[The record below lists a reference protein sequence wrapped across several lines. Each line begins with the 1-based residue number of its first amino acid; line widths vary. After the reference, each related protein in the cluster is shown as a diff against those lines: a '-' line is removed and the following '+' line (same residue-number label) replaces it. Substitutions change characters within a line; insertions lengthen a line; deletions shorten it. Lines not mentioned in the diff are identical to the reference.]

1 MNNYTEELKTI
12 FKISEQEAL
21 NNNDELV
28 TSKHILL
35 AIFKTENN
43 IIDTL
48 LNYDLSYEIIK
59 EKISKGSSE
68 IDYVLYS
75 KEILKAVEECLLTE
89 DTLREDITLT
99 SLLTALL
106 NDETSDIYKTLK
118 LLNINIKEL
127 KNDINNLNNINN
139 NLMIKQIATNL
150 NEESKLSNLD
160 PVIGRDKEIENIIEI
175 LARKNKNNPLL
186 IGEAGVGKTAIVEEL
201 ARRIAKKEVP
211 NFLYGTTIYNLNI
224 GSLIAGTK
232 YRGEFEEKLT
242 KIIKE
247 LEMSPNVIVFID
259 EVHTIVGAGGAE
271 GAIDASNILKPA
283 LARGKIKIIGATTT
297 LEYKKTIEKDKALDR
312 RFQKA
317 YIKEPT
323 IEETTNI
330 INKIKKNYEEYH
342 SVYIPKDI
350 LKITI
355 KLTDKYLKDR
365 QNPDKTIDIL
375 DEMCAKASLSKKNN
389 TKEKIINSIAKLK
402 NKKNKYLLNGNI
414 KEALK
419 IKNKILNE
427 EQKLKTIKTSE
438 KRKVITKENLKKV
451 LENKVLCPI
460 YELTSKEWINKLE
473 NELNLEIID
482 QNAQIRDL
490 LNKVTMCLYNANP
503 KPETITIKGSTGTG
517 KTTLVNTL
525 AKKLKLNLITLD
537 MKEFNSPLQI
547 NKIIGSTAG
556 YIGYDEKNTVFESI
570 KTFPISIILLEN
582 FNLADE
588 SIKNLINSIENNGSL
603 KLNNNETIN
612 FNNVIIIKTETT
624 KKTRKIGFVSNTKNP
639 KEDNTIYMNDL
650 SENAIEK
657 IITNINSSL
666 NKEDIKTIIEKS
678 NYKYSNAK
686 NLKNLINEYCVKNSE
701 FIESLWYNYTEV
713 LKMDLLLLLGVIFL
727 PLIAELY
734 VNITYNSSVN
744 KSTRGNISGYDVAR
758 KILDANGLNDLL
770 VIETKGKLTDHY
782 DPKRKVIRLSKD
794 IYEKNSVASVAVA
807 AHEVGHALQDK
818 EGYTFLRIRSAIF
831 PIVSILSRISYFVIF
846 LGFLLEITDL
856 VYLGIIAVSAGVL
869 FQLVTLP
876 VEINASKRAM
886 KELNTLNLIEERE
899 NSSVSNMLKAAA
911 LTYVAS
917 TLAELL
923 QLIRLIN
930 IAKDN

>member
-21 NNNDELV
+21 KNNDELV

-118 LLNINIKEL
+118 LLNINIKKL

-355 KLTDKYLKDR
+355 NLTDKYLKDR

-556 YIGYDEKNTVFESI
+556 YVGYDEKNTVFESI

-624 KKTRKIGFVSNTKNP
+624 KKTRKIGFVSNTKKL
-639 KEDNTIYMNDL
+639 KENNTIYMNDL

-701 FIESLWYNYTEV
+701 FIESL
-713 LKMDLLLLLGVIFL
+713 
-727 PLIAELY
+727 
-734 VNITYNSSVN
+734 
-744 KSTRGNISGYDVAR
+744 
-758 KILDANGLNDLL
+758 
-770 VIETKGKLTDHY
+770 
-782 DPKRKVIRLSKD
+782 
-794 IYEKNSVASVAVA
+794 
-807 AHEVGHALQDK
+807 
-818 EGYTFLRIRSAIF
+818 
-831 PIVSILSRISYFVIF
+831 
-846 LGFLLEITDL
+846 
-856 VYLGIIAVSAGVL
+856 
-869 FQLVTLP
+869 
-876 VEINASKRAM
+876 
-886 KELNTLNLIEERE
+886 
-899 NSSVSNMLKAAA
+899 
-911 LTYVAS
+911 
-917 TLAELL
+917 
-923 QLIRLIN
+923 
-930 IAKDN
+930 

>member
-35 AIFKTENN
+35 AIFKTENS

-59 EKISKGSSE
+59 EKLSKGSSE

-118 LLNINIKEL
+118 LLNINIKNL

-355 KLTDKYLKDR
+355 NLTDKYLKDR

-556 YIGYDEKNTVFESI
+556 YVGYDEKNTVFESI

-624 KKTRKIGFVSNTKNP
+624 KKTRKIGFVSNTKKL
-639 KEDNTIYMNDL
+639 KENNTIYMNDL

-686 NLKNLINEYCVKNSE
+686 NIKNLINEYCVKNSE
-701 FIESLWYNYTEV
+701 FIESL
-713 LKMDLLLLLGVIFL
+713 
-727 PLIAELY
+727 
-734 VNITYNSSVN
+734 
-744 KSTRGNISGYDVAR
+744 
-758 KILDANGLNDLL
+758 
-770 VIETKGKLTDHY
+770 
-782 DPKRKVIRLSKD
+782 
-794 IYEKNSVASVAVA
+794 
-807 AHEVGHALQDK
+807 
-818 EGYTFLRIRSAIF
+818 
-831 PIVSILSRISYFVIF
+831 
-846 LGFLLEITDL
+846 
-856 VYLGIIAVSAGVL
+856 
-869 FQLVTLP
+869 
-876 VEINASKRAM
+876 
-886 KELNTLNLIEERE
+886 
-899 NSSVSNMLKAAA
+899 
-911 LTYVAS
+911 
-917 TLAELL
+917 
-923 QLIRLIN
+923 
-930 IAKDN
+930 

>member
-35 AIFKTENN
+35 AIFKTENS

-59 EKISKGSSE
+59 EKLSKGSSE

-201 ARRIAKKEVP
+201 ARRISKKEVP

-312 RFQKA
+312 RFQKT

-355 KLTDKYLKDR
+355 NLTDKYLKDR

-438 KRKVITKENLKKV
+438 KRKILTKENLKEV

-490 LNKVTMCLYNANP
+490 LNKVTMCLYTANP

-556 YIGYDEKNTVFESI
+556 YVGYDEKNTVFEGI

-588 SIKNLINSIENNGSL
+588 SIKNLISSIENNGSL

-624 KKTRKIGFVSNTKNP
+624 KKTRKIGFVSNTKKL
-639 KEDNTIYMNDL
+639 KENNTIYMNDL

-666 NKEDIKTIIEKS
+666 HKEDIKTIIEKS
-678 NYKYSNAK
+678 DYKYSNAK
-686 NLKNLINEYCVKNSE
+686 NIKKLINEYCVKNSE
-701 FIESLWYNYTEV
+701 FIESL
-713 LKMDLLLLLGVIFL
+713 
-727 PLIAELY
+727 
-734 VNITYNSSVN
+734 
-744 KSTRGNISGYDVAR
+744 
-758 KILDANGLNDLL
+758 
-770 VIETKGKLTDHY
+770 
-782 DPKRKVIRLSKD
+782 
-794 IYEKNSVASVAVA
+794 
-807 AHEVGHALQDK
+807 
-818 EGYTFLRIRSAIF
+818 
-831 PIVSILSRISYFVIF
+831 
-846 LGFLLEITDL
+846 
-856 VYLGIIAVSAGVL
+856 
-869 FQLVTLP
+869 
-876 VEINASKRAM
+876 
-886 KELNTLNLIEERE
+886 
-899 NSSVSNMLKAAA
+899 
-911 LTYVAS
+911 
-917 TLAELL
+917 
-923 QLIRLIN
+923 
-930 IAKDN
+930 

>member
-35 AIFKTENN
+35 AIFKTENS

-59 EKISKGSSE
+59 EKLSKGSSE

-150 NEESKLSNLD
+150 NEEAKLSNLD

-201 ARRIAKKEVP
+201 ARRIAKKGVP

-312 RFQKA
+312 RFQKT

-355 KLTDKYLKDR
+355 NLTDKYIKDR

-490 LNKVTMCLYNANP
+490 LNKVTMCLYNANQ

-556 YIGYDEKNTVFESI
+556 YVGYDEKNTVFESI

-624 KKTRKIGFVSNTKNP
+624 KKTRKIGFVSNTKKL
-639 KEDNTIYMNDL
+639 KENNTIYMNDL

-678 NYKYSNAK
+678 DYKYSNAK
-686 NLKNLINEYCVKNSE
+686 NIKKLINEYCVKNSE
-701 FIESLWYNYTEV
+701 FIESL
-713 LKMDLLLLLGVIFL
+713 
-727 PLIAELY
+727 
-734 VNITYNSSVN
+734 
-744 KSTRGNISGYDVAR
+744 
-758 KILDANGLNDLL
+758 
-770 VIETKGKLTDHY
+770 
-782 DPKRKVIRLSKD
+782 
-794 IYEKNSVASVAVA
+794 
-807 AHEVGHALQDK
+807 
-818 EGYTFLRIRSAIF
+818 
-831 PIVSILSRISYFVIF
+831 
-846 LGFLLEITDL
+846 
-856 VYLGIIAVSAGVL
+856 
-869 FQLVTLP
+869 
-876 VEINASKRAM
+876 
-886 KELNTLNLIEERE
+886 
-899 NSSVSNMLKAAA
+899 
-911 LTYVAS
+911 
-917 TLAELL
+917 
-923 QLIRLIN
+923 
-930 IAKDN
+930 

>member
-35 AIFKTENN
+35 AIFKTENS

-59 EKISKGSSE
+59 EKLSKGSSE

-127 KNDINNLNNINN
+127 KKDINNLNNINN

-201 ARRIAKKEVP
+201 ARRITKKEVP

-355 KLTDKYLKDR
+355 NLTDKYLKDR

-490 LNKVTMCLYNANP
+490 LNKVTMCLYTANP

-556 YIGYDEKNTVFESI
+556 YVGYDEKNTVFESI

-624 KKTRKIGFVSNTKNP
+624 KKTRKIGFVSNTKKL
-639 KEDNTIYMNDL
+639 KENNTIYMNDL

-701 FIESLWYNYTEV
+701 FIESL
-713 LKMDLLLLLGVIFL
+713 
-727 PLIAELY
+727 
-734 VNITYNSSVN
+734 
-744 KSTRGNISGYDVAR
+744 
-758 KILDANGLNDLL
+758 
-770 VIETKGKLTDHY
+770 
-782 DPKRKVIRLSKD
+782 
-794 IYEKNSVASVAVA
+794 
-807 AHEVGHALQDK
+807 
-818 EGYTFLRIRSAIF
+818 
-831 PIVSILSRISYFVIF
+831 
-846 LGFLLEITDL
+846 
-856 VYLGIIAVSAGVL
+856 
-869 FQLVTLP
+869 
-876 VEINASKRAM
+876 
-886 KELNTLNLIEERE
+886 
-899 NSSVSNMLKAAA
+899 
-911 LTYVAS
+911 
-917 TLAELL
+917 
-923 QLIRLIN
+923 
-930 IAKDN
+930 

>member
-35 AIFKTENN
+35 AIFKTENS

-89 DTLREDITLT
+89 DTLRQDITLT

-355 KLTDKYLKDR
+355 NLTDKYLKDR

-438 KRKVITKENLKKV
+438 KRKILTKENLKEV

-556 YIGYDEKNTVFESI
+556 YVGYDEKNTVFESI

-624 KKTRKIGFVSNTKNP
+624 KKTRKIGFVSNTKKL
-639 KEDNTIYMNDL
+639 KENNTIYMNDL

-678 NYKYSNAK
+678 DYKYSNAK
-686 NLKNLINEYCVKNSE
+686 NIKNLINEYCVKNSE
-701 FIESLWYNYTEV
+701 FIESL
-713 LKMDLLLLLGVIFL
+713 
-727 PLIAELY
+727 
-734 VNITYNSSVN
+734 
-744 KSTRGNISGYDVAR
+744 
-758 KILDANGLNDLL
+758 
-770 VIETKGKLTDHY
+770 
-782 DPKRKVIRLSKD
+782 
-794 IYEKNSVASVAVA
+794 
-807 AHEVGHALQDK
+807 
-818 EGYTFLRIRSAIF
+818 
-831 PIVSILSRISYFVIF
+831 
-846 LGFLLEITDL
+846 
-856 VYLGIIAVSAGVL
+856 
-869 FQLVTLP
+869 
-876 VEINASKRAM
+876 
-886 KELNTLNLIEERE
+886 
-899 NSSVSNMLKAAA
+899 
-911 LTYVAS
+911 
-917 TLAELL
+917 
-923 QLIRLIN
+923 
-930 IAKDN
+930 

>member
-35 AIFKTENN
+35 AIFKTENS

-59 EKISKGSSE
+59 EKLSKGSSE

-89 DTLREDITLT
+89 DTLRQDITLT

-355 KLTDKYLKDR
+355 NLTDKYLKDR

-438 KRKVITKENLKKV
+438 KRKILTKENLKEV

-556 YIGYDEKNTVFESI
+556 YVGYDEKNTVFESI

-624 KKTRKIGFVSNTKNP
+624 KKTRKIGFVSNTKKL
-639 KEDNTIYMNDL
+639 KENNTIYMNDL

-678 NYKYSNAK
+678 DYKYSNAK
-686 NLKNLINEYCVKNSE
+686 NIKNLINEYCVKNSE
-701 FIESLWYNYTEV
+701 FIESL
-713 LKMDLLLLLGVIFL
+713 
-727 PLIAELY
+727 
-734 VNITYNSSVN
+734 
-744 KSTRGNISGYDVAR
+744 
-758 KILDANGLNDLL
+758 
-770 VIETKGKLTDHY
+770 
-782 DPKRKVIRLSKD
+782 
-794 IYEKNSVASVAVA
+794 
-807 AHEVGHALQDK
+807 
-818 EGYTFLRIRSAIF
+818 
-831 PIVSILSRISYFVIF
+831 
-846 LGFLLEITDL
+846 
-856 VYLGIIAVSAGVL
+856 
-869 FQLVTLP
+869 
-876 VEINASKRAM
+876 
-886 KELNTLNLIEERE
+886 
-899 NSSVSNMLKAAA
+899 
-911 LTYVAS
+911 
-917 TLAELL
+917 
-923 QLIRLIN
+923 
-930 IAKDN
+930 

>member
-35 AIFKTENN
+35 AIFKTENS

-59 EKISKGSSE
+59 EKLSKGSSE

-89 DTLREDITLT
+89 DTLRQDITLT

-211 NFLYGTTIYNLNI
+211 NFLYGTTIFNLNI

-247 LEMSPNVIVFID
+247 LEISPKVIVFID

-355 KLTDKYLKDR
+355 NLTDKYLKDR

-482 QNAQIRDL
+482 QKAQIRDL

-556 YIGYDEKNTVFESI
+556 YVGYDEKNTVFESI

-624 KKTRKIGFVSNTKNP
+624 KKTRKIGFVSNTKKL
-639 KEDNTIYMNDL
+639 KENNTIYMNDL

-686 NLKNLINEYCVKNSE
+686 NIKNLINEYCVKNSE
-701 FIESLWYNYTEV
+701 FIESL
-713 LKMDLLLLLGVIFL
+713 
-727 PLIAELY
+727 
-734 VNITYNSSVN
+734 
-744 KSTRGNISGYDVAR
+744 
-758 KILDANGLNDLL
+758 
-770 VIETKGKLTDHY
+770 
-782 DPKRKVIRLSKD
+782 
-794 IYEKNSVASVAVA
+794 
-807 AHEVGHALQDK
+807 
-818 EGYTFLRIRSAIF
+818 
-831 PIVSILSRISYFVIF
+831 
-846 LGFLLEITDL
+846 
-856 VYLGIIAVSAGVL
+856 
-869 FQLVTLP
+869 
-876 VEINASKRAM
+876 
-886 KELNTLNLIEERE
+886 
-899 NSSVSNMLKAAA
+899 
-911 LTYVAS
+911 
-917 TLAELL
+917 
-923 QLIRLIN
+923 
-930 IAKDN
+930 

>member
-75 KEILKAVEECLLTE
+75 KEILKTVEECLLTE

-355 KLTDKYLKDR
+355 NLTDKYIKDR

-517 KTTLVNTL
+517 KTTLINTL

-556 YIGYDEKNTVFESI
+556 YVGYDEKNTVFESI

-624 KKTRKIGFVSNTKNP
+624 KKTRKIGFVSNTKKL
-639 KEDNTIYMNDL
+639 KENNTIYMNDL

-666 NKEDIKTIIEKS
+666 HKEDIKTIIEKS
-678 NYKYSNAK
+678 DYKYSNAK
-686 NLKNLINEYCVKNSE
+686 NIKKLINEYCVKNSE
-701 FIESLWYNYTEV
+701 FIESL
-713 LKMDLLLLLGVIFL
+713 
-727 PLIAELY
+727 
-734 VNITYNSSVN
+734 
-744 KSTRGNISGYDVAR
+744 
-758 KILDANGLNDLL
+758 
-770 VIETKGKLTDHY
+770 
-782 DPKRKVIRLSKD
+782 
-794 IYEKNSVASVAVA
+794 
-807 AHEVGHALQDK
+807 
-818 EGYTFLRIRSAIF
+818 
-831 PIVSILSRISYFVIF
+831 
-846 LGFLLEITDL
+846 
-856 VYLGIIAVSAGVL
+856 
-869 FQLVTLP
+869 
-876 VEINASKRAM
+876 
-886 KELNTLNLIEERE
+886 
-899 NSSVSNMLKAAA
+899 
-911 LTYVAS
+911 
-917 TLAELL
+917 
-923 QLIRLIN
+923 
-930 IAKDN
+930 

>member
-21 NNNDELV
+21 KNNDELV

-89 DTLREDITLT
+89 DTLRQDITLT

-127 KNDINNLNNINN
+127 KKDINNLNNINN

-201 ARRIAKKEVP
+201 ARRITKKEVP

-355 KLTDKYLKDR
+355 NLTDKYLKDR

-438 KRKVITKENLKKV
+438 KRKILTKENLKEV

-473 NELNLEIID
+473 NELNVEIID
-482 QNAQIRDL
+482 QNAQIKDL

-517 KTTLVNTL
+517 KTTLINTL

-612 FNNVIIIKTETT
+612 FNNVIIVKTETT
-624 KKTRKIGFVSNTKNP
+624 KKTRKIGFISNTKNT

-666 NKEDIKTIIEKS
+666 NKEDIKTIIEES
-678 NYKYSNAK
+678 DYKYSNAK
-686 NLKNLINEYCVKNSE
+686 NIKKLINEYCVKNSE
-701 FIESLWYNYTEV
+701 FIESL
-713 LKMDLLLLLGVIFL
+713 
-727 PLIAELY
+727 
-734 VNITYNSSVN
+734 
-744 KSTRGNISGYDVAR
+744 
-758 KILDANGLNDLL
+758 
-770 VIETKGKLTDHY
+770 
-782 DPKRKVIRLSKD
+782 
-794 IYEKNSVASVAVA
+794 
-807 AHEVGHALQDK
+807 
-818 EGYTFLRIRSAIF
+818 
-831 PIVSILSRISYFVIF
+831 
-846 LGFLLEITDL
+846 
-856 VYLGIIAVSAGVL
+856 
-869 FQLVTLP
+869 
-876 VEINASKRAM
+876 
-886 KELNTLNLIEERE
+886 
-899 NSSVSNMLKAAA
+899 
-911 LTYVAS
+911 
-917 TLAELL
+917 
-923 QLIRLIN
+923 
-930 IAKDN
+930 

>member
-21 NNNDELV
+21 KNNDELV

-127 KNDINNLNNINN
+127 KKDINNLNNINN

-201 ARRIAKKEVP
+201 ARRITKKEVP
-211 NFLYGTTIYNLNI
+211 NFLNGTTIYNLNI

-355 KLTDKYLKDR
+355 NLTDKYLKDR

-402 NKKNKYLLNGNI
+402 NKKNKYLLNGNL

-438 KRKVITKENLKKV
+438 KRKILTKENLKEV

-517 KTTLVNTL
+517 KTTLINTL

-556 YIGYDEKNTVFESI
+556 YVGYDEKNTVFESI

-612 FNNVIIIKTETT
+612 FNNVIIVKTETT
-624 KKTRKIGFVSNTKNP
+624 KKTRKIGFISNTKNP

-678 NYKYSNAK
+678 DYKYSNAK
-686 NLKNLINEYCVKNSE
+686 NIKKLINEYCVKNSE
-701 FIESLWYNYTEV
+701 FIESL
-713 LKMDLLLLLGVIFL
+713 
-727 PLIAELY
+727 
-734 VNITYNSSVN
+734 
-744 KSTRGNISGYDVAR
+744 
-758 KILDANGLNDLL
+758 
-770 VIETKGKLTDHY
+770 
-782 DPKRKVIRLSKD
+782 
-794 IYEKNSVASVAVA
+794 
-807 AHEVGHALQDK
+807 
-818 EGYTFLRIRSAIF
+818 
-831 PIVSILSRISYFVIF
+831 
-846 LGFLLEITDL
+846 
-856 VYLGIIAVSAGVL
+856 
-869 FQLVTLP
+869 
-876 VEINASKRAM
+876 
-886 KELNTLNLIEERE
+886 
-899 NSSVSNMLKAAA
+899 
-911 LTYVAS
+911 
-917 TLAELL
+917 
-923 QLIRLIN
+923 
-930 IAKDN
+930 

>member
-21 NNNDELV
+21 KNNDELV

-118 LLNINIKEL
+118 LLNINIKKL

-355 KLTDKYLKDR
+355 NLTDKYLKDR

-556 YIGYDEKNTVFESI
+556 YVGYDEKNTVFESI

-624 KKTRKIGFVSNTKNP
+624 KKTRKIGFISNTKKL
-639 KEDNTIYMNDL
+639 KENNTIYMNDL

-678 NYKYSNAK
+678 DYKYSNAK
-686 NLKNLINEYCVKNSE
+686 NIKNLINEYCVKNSE
-701 FIESLWYNYTEV
+701 FIESL
-713 LKMDLLLLLGVIFL
+713 
-727 PLIAELY
+727 
-734 VNITYNSSVN
+734 
-744 KSTRGNISGYDVAR
+744 
-758 KILDANGLNDLL
+758 
-770 VIETKGKLTDHY
+770 
-782 DPKRKVIRLSKD
+782 
-794 IYEKNSVASVAVA
+794 
-807 AHEVGHALQDK
+807 
-818 EGYTFLRIRSAIF
+818 
-831 PIVSILSRISYFVIF
+831 
-846 LGFLLEITDL
+846 
-856 VYLGIIAVSAGVL
+856 
-869 FQLVTLP
+869 
-876 VEINASKRAM
+876 
-886 KELNTLNLIEERE
+886 
-899 NSSVSNMLKAAA
+899 
-911 LTYVAS
+911 
-917 TLAELL
+917 
-923 QLIRLIN
+923 
-930 IAKDN
+930 